1 MGRVTRRATFGCG
14 LVLLLALGGCGTFG
28 GREASW
34 TPPPIDA
41 ERVPDA
47 VPRAEPLS
55 KSGNPPYYDV
65 FGQRY
70 YVMRS
75 ARGYV
80 ERGIAS
86 WYGPDFHGKRTSS
99 GERYDMYQMT
109 AAHKTLPIPCYVEV
123 TNLQTGRR
131 AVLKVNDRGPFK
143 DNRIIDLSYVAAR
156 KLGIW
161 QQGTGLVEVRVID
174 PAHPIMPATP
184 QPAAQVAEVT
194 ASTERNIAPPS
205 AQPPTQVAAAPA
217 ATVPSV
223 PPAIVPTQPA
233 VAPLPTPPFF
243 LQVGAFFDRA
253 NAERLRERLTQV
265 FQNVRVSPAENNGQ
279 AVYRVQIG
287 PFTNVEAS
295 DRVVQTL
302 HGIGISDHRVV
313 LD

>member
-1 MGRVTRRATFGCG
+1 MFY
-14 LVLLLALGGCGTFG
+14 
-28 GREASW
+28 E
-34 TPPPIDA
+34 
-41 ERVPDA
+41 
-47 VPRAEPLS
+47 
-55 KSGNPPYYDV
+55 V

-75 ARGYV
+75 ARGFV

-123 TNLQTGRR
+123 TNLQNGRR

-143 DNRIIDLSYVAAR
+143 DNRVIDLSYVAAR

-161 QQGTGLVEVRVID
+161 QHGTGLVELRVID
-174 PAHPIMPATP
+174 PAHPIVPSTP
-184 QPAAQVAEVT
+184 V
-194 ASTERNIAPPS
+194 PS
-205 AQPPTQVAAAPA
+205 VRVAAAA
-217 ATVPSV
+217 HWV
-223 PPAIVPTQPA
+223 PPVTAASANQ
-233 VAPLPTPPFF
+233 TPPKAEATLLFF

-253 NAERLRERLTQV
+253 NAERLRDRVLEVVRE
-265 FQNVRVSPAENNGQ
+265 VRVSPAESNGQ
-279 AVYRVQIG
+279 AVYRVQVG
-287 PFTNVEAS
+287 PLTSIETS
-295 DRVVQTL
+295 DRIVQTL